1 MFQKNFLRYFTS
13 SVINVTNGGLTSLE
27 SIYLNK
33 KTIILPQTK
42 KKISFPVIYLRK
54 QKLLI

>member
-1 MFQKNFLRYFTS
+1 MIYSPKKKINIKYVSKKNFLRYFTS

-33 KTIILPQTK
+33 NYNIT
-42 KKISFPVIYLRK
+42 SN
-54 QKLLI
+54 